1 MREYGKVNTAFWE
14 SQTIR
19 SMSEDGRFLSLYLLT
34 SPHSTI
40 AGAFRLPDGYI
51 CEDLQWTAER
61 VSKGFGELLEK
72 GFANRCK
79 STKWVWI
86 CKHFEFNPPENPN
99 QRKSAAKIATLIPDE
114 CGWKQDFI
122 RDCGDF
128 LGLKSEPLTNPSE
141 TVNQPFLNQK
151 QEQEQKQKQEQKQEQ
166 EQESSPNPP
175 IVDNSAVDDGPV
187 TAAEICQALKRI
199 GIKHCNPKDSEL
211 IDALKQG
218 VKGSQIV
225 AVALEPKSVGKGIR
239 WVIATLRGRLRD
251 AEASQRQPTASTGKQ
266 WFETASG
273 IEEHGRRIG
282 LSMKP
287 GEQFASFKARVLE
300 AAQIPAATI
309 RKARLDSGMRP

>member
-14 SQTIR
+14 SQTTR

-40 AGAFRLPDGYI
+40 AGVFRLPDGYI
-51 CEDLQWTAER
+51 CEDLQWSAER
-61 VSKGFGELLEK
+61 VSKGFAELLSK
-72 GFANRCK
+72 GFANRCEM
-79 STKWVWI
+79 TKWVWI

-99 QRKSAAKIATLIPDE
+99 QRKSAAKIAALIPDE
-114 CGWKQDFI
+114 CDWKPEFI
-122 RDCGDF
+122 SDCGDF

-141 TVNQPFLNQK
+141 TVKQPFLNQK
-151 QEQEQKQKQEQKQEQ
+151 QEQEQEQKQEQEQ
-166 EQESSPNPP
+166 EQESSPNQP
-175 IVDNSAVDDGPV
+175 IVDNSANDDALKTP
-187 TAAEICQALKRI
+187 EQICQALKRI

-225 AVALEPKSVGKGIR
+225 AVASEPKSVGKGIR

-251 AEASQRQPTASTGKQ
+251 AEANQRQPTASIGKQ

-273 IEEHGRRIG
+273 IEEHGRQLG
-282 LSMKP
+282 LTMKP
-287 GEQFASFKARVLE
+287 GEQFSSFKSRVLE
-300 AAQIPAATI
+300 AARVPMASV
-309 RKARLDSGMRP
+309 RKAKLDTGLRP